1 MKARGLFL
9 VSSALATCAL
19 VFAATGG
26 SAVAEAPAGL
36 ATAFAEAPARPV
48 QESEPGERIMNSSC
62 VNACHSVRVIQTQAM
77 TPEAWGKTVENMIGM
92 GAKVSKEEVP
102 VLVQY
107 LAQHHAPV
115 PDGQGK
121 QILLN
126 ICTMCHDLGRIRLG
140 RRSAEEWEET
150 LVSMLNEGAP
160 LSEQDFPVIHAYLSK
175 NFGIE

>member
-1 MKARGLFL
+1 MTGRGVFL

-26 SAVAEAPAGL
+26 ASAFAEAPAGL
-36 ATAFAEAPARPV
+36 G
-48 QESEPGERIMNSSC
+48 QESEPGERIMNASC
-62 VNACHSVRVIQTQAM
+62 VDACHSVRVIQTQAM
-77 TPEAWGKTVENMIGM
+77 TPEAWGKTVATMIDM
-92 GAKVSKEEVP
+92 GAKVSKEDVP

-115 PDGQGK
+115 PEGPGK

-140 RRSAEEWEET
+140 RRSTEEWEET